1 MAAVGHGGIKEGQ
14 VVNKLI
20 EEYNKDHTEQP
31 DDKEIL
37 EAYAL
42 KRAPHSSHG
51 QGGIIVKG
59 ADDVAVRFSKCCSPV
74 PVMRSSDLSPEDEAS
89 RSIVQ
94 TVLMCSV

>member
-42 KRAPHSSHG
+42 KRAPHSSH
-51 QGGIIVKG
+51 
-59 ADDVAVRFSKCCSPV
+59 
-74 PVMRSSDLSPEDEAS
+74 
-89 RSIVQ
+89 
-94 TVLMCSV
+94 